1 MQPDR
6 LSLIIVYTLFN
17 IWGRIVLWLRQ
28 KCLTK
33 LSHETS
39 CTGGTIQ
46 PDQNV
51 KEKEREGRK
60 EGGGAQGERYQGRE
74 RESEREGEKRERIL
88 EALEVRNKKSSLI
101 DNLAKRTQPG
111 PSFSFSR
118 ARSVIPV
125 TALLFYKTGELKIVA

>member
-1 MQPDR
+1 
-6 LSLIIVYTLFN
+6 
-17 IWGRIVLWLRQ
+17 
-28 KCLTK
+28 LTK

-74 RESEREGEKRERIL
+74 RERVREGETIL